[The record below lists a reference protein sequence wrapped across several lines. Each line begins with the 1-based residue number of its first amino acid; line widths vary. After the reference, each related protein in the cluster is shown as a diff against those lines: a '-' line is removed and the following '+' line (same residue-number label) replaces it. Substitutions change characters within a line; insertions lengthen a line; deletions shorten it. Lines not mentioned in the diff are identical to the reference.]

1 MYKIILLGPQGSGKG
16 TQAQI
21 LSRKLG
27 VPALAMGQLLRDEVA
42 AGSEVG
48 LKVDGI
54 LKAGNL
60 VSDEVAAEV
69 LQARLSRPDAANGYV
84 LDGYPRNLKQY
95 AAFTFDAP
103 THVIVI
109 EVPREESLQRL
120 GGRLTCSSCGAV
132 AATRDGA
139 KEDHACVC
147 GGKLI
152 RRDDD
157 TENAI
162 NRRLDIYD
170 NDTTPMLVKFEE
182 KGVLVRIDG
191 VGTIEEVQNRID
203 TALKMKPSIFLRVVR
218 WFTSE
223 FLSTIL
229 SR

>member
-1 MYKIILLGPQGSGKG
+1 MTYKIILLGPQGSGKG

-42 AGSEVG
+42 AKSDIG
-48 LKVDGI
+48 LRIDGI

-69 LQARLSRPDAANGYV
+69 LQIRLSRPDAVNGYV

-109 EVPREESLQRL
+109 EVPREESLNRL
-120 GGRLTCSSCGAV
+120 GGRLTCAKCGAV
-132 AATRDGA
+132 ASTKDGA
-139 KEDHACVC
+139 TEGDVCAC
-147 GGKLI
+147 GGKFV

-157 TENAI
+157 TEAAI
-162 NRRLDIYD
+162 SRRLDIYD

-182 KGVLVRIDG
+182 KGVLVRVNG
-191 VGTIEEVQNRID
+191 VGTIDEVQGRI
-203 TALKMKPSIFLRVVR
+203 LEKLEI
-218 WFTSE
+218 
-223 FLSTIL
+223 
-229 SR
+229 

>member
-1 MYKIILLGPQGSGKG
+1 MHKIILNGPQGSGKG

-21 LSRKLG
+21 LSKKLG
-27 VPALAMGQLLRDEVA
+27 IPAFAMGQLFRDEVA

-69 LQARLSRPDAANGYV
+69 LKARLSRSDAADGYV

-103 THVIVI
+103 THMIVI
-109 EVPREESLQRL
+109 EVPREESLRRL
-120 GGRLTCSSCGAV
+120 GGRLTCAKCGAV
-132 AATRDGA
+132 ASTKDGA
-139 KEDHACVC
+139 KEGDACAC
-147 GGKLI
+147 DGKLI

-157 TENAI
+157 TEAAI

-170 NDTTPMLVKFEE
+170 NDTTPMLGKFEE
-182 KGVLVRIDG
+182 KGVLVRVDG
-191 VGTIEEVQNRID
+191 VGTIDEVQDRI
-203 TALKMKPSIFLRVVR
+203 LKSLGI
-218 WFTSE
+218 
-223 FLSTIL
+223 
-229 SR
+229 

>member
-1 MYKIILLGPQGSGKG
+1 M
-16 TQAQI
+16 
-21 LSRKLG
+21 
-27 VPALAMGQLLRDEVA
+27 AMGQLLRDEVA
-42 AGSEVG
+42 AKSDVG

-69 LQARLSRPDAANGYV
+69 LQARLSRPDAATGYV

-95 AAFTFDAP
+95 AAFTFDVP

-109 EVPREESLQRL
+109 EVPRAESLNRL
-120 GGRLTCSSCGAV
+120 GGRLTCSTCGFV
-132 AATRDGA
+132 AATKDGA
-139 KEDHACVC
+139 KEGDPCTC

-157 TENAI
+157 TEAAI

-170 NDTTPMLVKFEE
+170 NDTTPMLGKFEE

-191 VGTIEEVQNRID
+191 VGTVEEVQERI
-203 TALKMKPSIFLRVVR
+203 LKSLGI
-218 WFTSE
+218 
-223 FLSTIL
+223 
-229 SR
+229 